1 LEEAESQELTE
12 AEFNAMLDELDEE
25 LEEDLK
31 AGRIK
36 EINGVLVEVDPET
49 GAVSAEGGETSIDDE
64 EIWKQKV
71 IADIKSWADDLEY
84 RDFEEDFE
92 FDEFEEDEFEED
104 EFDEFDEEEK
114 VSGGLEEKLETAEA
128 DQGKSLISAELGGSE
143 PEPDVSKE
151 GEAQPEEKG
160 ETPEEAEERAAM
172 AVALGEITT
181 WQERKLRW
189 ALEKSEHRRHKLQVR
204 VKP

>member
-49 GAVSAEGGETSIDDE
+49 GTVSAEGGEASIEDE

-84 RDFEEDFE
+84 GDFEEDFE

-104 EFDEFDEEEK
+104 EFDEFEEEG
-114 VSGGLEEKLETAEA
+114 VSERLEEKLVAEEA
-128 DQGKSLISAELGGSE
+128 DQGKNLISAELGGLE
-143 PEPDVSKE
+143 PEPEVSKE
-151 GEAQPEEKG
+151 GKAQPEEKG

-189 ALEKSEHRRHKLQVR
+189 ALEKSEHRRHKLQVG
-204 VKP
+204 